1 MSFSEFRLNPALL
14 RGVEE
19 LGFEQPTP
27 IQRDAMPPA
36 LEGRDVL
43 ACAMTGSGK
52 TAAFLLPIM
61 HRLLEKPRR
70 ATRALVLT
78 PTRELAAQIHEDMN
92 ALAVHTPLT
101 GAAVYGGVG
110 MGPQEHAFRSGV
122 DVIVATPGRL
132 LDHFRA
138 PYAKLDALEYLVLD
152 EADRMLDMGFLP
164 DIRRIL
170 RHIPARRQTLFFSA
184 TMPGPIGQLASEM
197 LRNPVAI
204 SLQRQAAPAVG
215 ITQAVYPVPQELK
228 PALFMELLKRDLVRE
243 ALVFTRTKHRAN
255 RLADHL
261 VKHKVNAARIH
272 GNRSQAQRTEA
283 LAGFKSGKYR
293 VLVATDI
300 AARGIDV
307 EALSHVVNF
316 DVPAVPEDYIHRV
329 GRTGRAELTGDA
341 FTFVAPDEE
350 SDLRAIERAVKRT
363 LPRVTLPD
371 FDYSAR
377 PQAKLEIPLAERIA
391 AIRARK
397 SDERARS
404 RAKAAGGGG
413 ARAPGGGARGAGG
426 GGPRGAGSGGAHRR
440 REESQWGKRTHGS
453 TPTSRGRGSSR
464 GRS

>member
-1 MSFSEFRLNPALL
+1 MPFASLHLHADLL
-14 RGVEE
+14 KGIRE
-19 LGFEQPTP
+19 LGFVRPTP
-27 IQRDAMPPA
+27 IQAEAIPPA
-36 LEGRDVL
+36 LAGRDLL
-43 ACAMTGSGK
+43 ACAQTGSGK

-61 HRLLEKPRR
+61 HRLIGQPRR
-70 ATRALVLT
+70 TTRALILT
-78 PTRELAAQIHEDMN
+78 PTRELAAQIADDLD

-122 DVIVATPGRL
+122 DVIIATPGRL

-138 PYAKLDALEYLVLD
+138 PYAKLAALEVLVLD

-164 DIRRIL
+164 DIRRVL
-170 RHIPARRQTLFFSA
+170 RHLPPRRQTLFFSA
-184 TMPGPIGQLASEM
+184 TMPPPIATLAGEM
-197 LRNPVAI
+197 LKNPVTI

-215 ITQAVYPVPQELK
+215 ITQAVYPVAQDLK
-228 PALFMELLKRDLVRE
+228 PALFLELIKRDLVRE

-255 RLADHL
+255 RLAEYL
-261 VKHKVNAARIH
+261 VKHRVNAARIH

-350 SDLRAIERAVKRT
+350 PDLRAIERAVKRS

-371 FDYSAR
+371 FDYKAR
-377 PQAKLEIPLAERIA
+377 PQGKLEIPIAERIA
-391 AIRARK
+391 AIRQRK
-397 SDERARS
+397 AEERARS
-404 RAKAAGGGG
+404 HARAGGMSRPAG
-413 ARAPGGGARGAGG
+413 ARPAGPRPAGPRSAGARPAGG
-426 GGPRGAGSGGAHRR
+426 PQRRGQAPANRGRR
-440 REESQWGKRTHGS
+440 R
-453 TPTSRGRGSSR
+453 
-464 GRS
+464 